1 MDEDHLTNEEAAL
14 LDEIRTRRRK
24 LVATHRRNKSAANN
38 APVMPR
44 TADAQRGRTIETMK
58 VWLTCCVWIIH
69 VDAHACVCH
78 CIVVTPGLFKAV
90 VWCLS
95 C

>member
-1 MDEDHLTNEEAAL
+1 MDEDHLTIEEAAL

-44 TADAQRGRTIETMK
+44 TVDAQRGRTTDNMK
-58 VWLTCCVWIIH
+58 VRWAVGCRFV
-69 VDAHACVCH
+69 VC
-78 CIVVTPGLFKAV
+78 LF
-90 VWCLS
+90 S
-95 C
+95 T